1 MLRLELWESTTAPE
15 KVEICLVKMDDGL
28 LQRLTIDFPK
38 PSILFLLLQLRDF
51 VGLDIPWNCLLG
63 LLVCF
68 YLLLQEVVVDESNST
83 KVLLKQ
89 LFLSGVRI

>member
-1 MLRLELWESTTAPE
+1 
-15 KVEICLVKMDDGL
+15 MDDGL

-51 VGLDIPWNCLLG
+51 VGLYIPWNCLLG